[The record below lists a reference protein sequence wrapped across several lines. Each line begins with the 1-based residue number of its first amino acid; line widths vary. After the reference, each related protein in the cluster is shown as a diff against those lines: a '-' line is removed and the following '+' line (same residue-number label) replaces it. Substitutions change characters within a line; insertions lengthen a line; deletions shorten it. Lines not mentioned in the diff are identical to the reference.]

1 MFYRVAAYFYNG
13 RNNTTFAE
21 NKSKMENEILALIVT
36 AVTSGS
42 LSWLVTIK
50 FTRKQAEA
58 DAMKSVQDVY
68 QELIEDLR
76 TSNSSLK
83 EKIAEMEESIKL
95 LQGDVQRNN
104 RRLIEL
110 QPRLCFR
117 DGCARRILDPND
129 KTRNHA
135 KH

>member
-1 MFYRVAAYFYNG
+1 
-13 RNNTTFAE
+13 
-21 NKSKMENEILALIVT
+21 MENEILALIVT
-36 AVTSGS
+36 AITSGS

-76 TSNSSLK
+76 ASNSLLK
-83 EKIAEMEESIKL
+83 EKIAEMEESIKS
-95 LQGDVQRNN
+95 LQSDVQRNN
-104 RRLIEL
+104 MRLIEI
-110 QPRLCFR
+110 QPWLCFLE
-117 DGCARRILDPND
+117 GCCRRILNPND
-129 KTRNHA
+129 KTNGHA

>member
-1 MFYRVAAYFYNG
+1 
-13 RNNTTFAE
+13 
-21 NKSKMENEILALIVT
+21 MENEILALIVT

-110 QPRLCFR
+110 QPWLCFR

>member
-1 MFYRVAAYFYNG
+1 
-13 RNNTTFAE
+13 
-21 NKSKMENEILALIVT
+21 MENEILALIVT

-68 QELIEDLR
+68 QELIKDLR

-83 EKIAEMEESIKL
+83 EKIAEMESPSSCCKVTCSAITA
-95 LQGDVQRNN
+95 D
-104 RRLIEL
+104 
-110 QPRLCFR
+110 
-117 DGCARRILDPND
+117 
-129 KTRNHA
+129 
-135 KH
+135 